1 MRLYLSSF
9 RVGDHPDRL
18 IALLGD
24 VGPGEI
30 AVIANAKD
38 SAPQDIRRAAV
49 ELEVDTLT
57 ALGFQPVEFDL
68 RDFFDQPQDAVQS
81 ALERFPAVWVRG
93 GNAFMLRYAL
103 ARSGADTALVALLR
117 RDAIVYAGYSAGP
130 CVLAPS
136 LRGLEHCDVP
146 QHVTGTW
153 GAQPVW
159 EGLGILDYAFVPHVD
174 SPGHFETEACGIVAE
189 HYRAAGTPH
198 RTLRDGQVLVV
209 DGDQAQII

>member
-9 RVGDHPDRL
+9 RIGDCPDRL

-24 VGPGEI
+24 AGPGEI
-30 AVIANAKD
+30 AVIANAMD
-38 SAPQDIRRAAV
+38 SAPNDVRQAGV
-49 ELEVDTLT
+49 EQEIVMLT
-57 ALGFQPVEFDL
+57 ALGFRPVELDL
-68 RDFFDQPQDAVQS
+68 RDFFDQPQDAVRS
-81 ALERFPAVWVRG
+81 ALERFPAVWARG

-103 ARSGADTALVALLR
+103 ARSGADSALVSLLQ

-136 LRGLEHCDVP
+136 LRGLEHCDFP
-146 QHVTGTW
+146 QHVTEVW
-153 GAQPVW
+153 GDQPVW
-159 EGLGILDYAFVPHVD
+159 EGLGILNHAFVPHVD

-189 HYRAAGTPH
+189 HYRATGTPH

-209 DGDQAQII
+209 DGDEERII